1 MSQSR
6 LMSFVEAI
14 TNVLVGYLVALAT
27 QLLVFPL
34 FGVRLSLSE
43 NLLIGLVFTVVSI
56 IRSYA
61 LRRVFNEI
69 HRRQWQRS
77 RRG

>member
-34 FGVRLSLSE
+34 FGVRLSLSD
-43 NLLIGLVFTVVSI
+43 NMMIGLVFTVVSI

-61 LRRVFNEI
+61 LRRVFNGI
-69 HRRQWQRS
+69 HRRQWQRG

>member
-1 MSQSR
+1 MQTR
-6 LMSFVEAI
+6 LMSLIESV

-27 QLLVFPL
+27 QWLVFPL
-34 FGVRLSLSE
+34 FGVNLSLGD
-43 NLLIGLVFTVVSI
+43 NLLIGLAFTVVSI

-61 LRRVFNEI
+61 LRRVFNDI
-69 HRRQWQRS
+69 YRRQT

>member
-61 LRRVFNEI
+61 LRRVFNGI